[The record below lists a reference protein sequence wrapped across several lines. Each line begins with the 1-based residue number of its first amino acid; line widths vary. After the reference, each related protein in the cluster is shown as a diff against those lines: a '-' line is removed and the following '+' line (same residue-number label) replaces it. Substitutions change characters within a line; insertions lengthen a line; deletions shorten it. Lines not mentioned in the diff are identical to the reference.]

1 MSRCTEKS
9 NKFISE
15 IINAIDNNSYRL
27 RKIEVYY
34 DAGKWSKKDYVA
46 DITIYRNSRWNSENT
61 KWLKEVMRNAGA
73 TGIIGC
79 VRHAIARD
87 YLDLAFDIKKSKMKE
102 LGIDIPKVV

>member
-34 DAGKWSKKDYVA
+34 DASRWNKRDYVA
-46 DITIYRNSRWNSENT
+46 EITVSEDWDRYDT
-61 KWLKEVMRNAGA
+61 QFLKERMRKAGA
-73 TGIIGC
+73 TNIIGGIK
-79 VRHAIARD
+79 HAMVRD